1 MAKIKRLL
9 KLSVILL
16 TTGAFAA
23 CSGGSAESPADS
35 GGAENSVVSE
45 STGNSSALEGM
56 ASSAASESS
65 SPESSAQTVPPIAPE
80 PDYEWDK
87 VVALT
92 FDDGPNTT
100 TTNEVLDVLEKHKVV
115 ASFFLVGNNIN
126 DESAKSVKRAYDLG
140 CEINNH
146 SKTHGYMDKMTAE
159 EIKAEF
165 EYVDE
170 KVLEITGEHTKFFRP
185 PYIAVGDLMWENISV
200 PFISGVGCNDWDNNV
215 SVDRRV
221 AVITKSVKDGGI
233 ILMHDAQGN
242 SKTVEAIDKI
252 IPALKEQGYKFTTV
266 SGLFEAKG
274 VTPVTQMIY
283 SNVTQQS
290 MWG

>member
-1 MAKIKRLL
+1 MKKPQRLL
-9 KLSVILL
+9 KISPVLL
-16 TTGAFAA
+16 TTGGFSA
-23 CSGGSAESPADS
+23 CSEGSGQSS
-35 GGAENSVVSE
+35 VSE
-45 STGNSSALEGM
+45 STSAVSEGAESSVPKSA
-56 ASSAASESS
+56 ASSAESMES
-65 SPESSAQTVPPIAPE
+65 AVFSAPETTPTVTPINPE

-100 TTNEVLDVLEKHKVV
+100 TTNEVLDVLEKHQTV
-115 ASFFLVGNNIN
+115 ASFFLIGNNIN

-159 EIKAEF
+159 EIKSEV

-170 KVLEITGEHTKFFRP
+170 KVFEITGEHTKFFRP

-215 SVDRRV
+215 TVDKRV
-221 AVITKSVKDGGI
+221 TIITRTVKDGSI

-242 SKTVEAIDKI
+242 SKTVEAVDKM

-274 VTPVTQMIY
+274 STPVTRMIY
-283 SNVTQQS
+283 SNATQQS

>member
-1 MAKIKRLL
+1 MVKLKRLL
-9 KLSVILL
+9 QLSVVLL

-23 CSGGSAESPADS
+23 CSGGAGQSS
-35 GGAENSVVSE
+35 VSE
-45 STGNSSALEGM
+45 SAGSSV
-56 ASSAASESS
+56 SESS
-65 SPESSAQTVPPIAPE
+65 QSSVAESSSVSESSAPESSVQTVTTINPE
-80 PDYEWDK
+80 PDYKWDK

-100 TTNEVLDVLEKHKVV
+100 TTNEVLDVLEKHNVV
-115 ASFFLVGNNIN
+115 ASFFLIGNNIN

-170 KVLEITGEHTKFFRP
+170 KVLEITGERTKFFRP

-215 SVDRRV
+215 PVERRV
-221 AVITKSVKDGGI
+221 AVIAKSVKDGSI

-266 SGLFEAKG
+266 SGLFAAKG
-274 VTPVTQMIY
+274 VTPVTKMIY
-283 SNVTQQS
+283 SNATQES

>member
-1 MAKIKRLL
+1 MVKLRRSL
-9 KLSVILL
+9 KLSLVFL

-23 CSGGSAESPADS
+23 CSGGAGQSS
-35 GGAENSVVSE
+35 VSE
-45 STGNSSALEGM
+45 SSHSSVAE
-56 ASSAASESS
+56 SSHSSVSESS
-65 SPESSAQTVPPIAPE
+65 APGSSAQTVTTINPE
-80 PDYEWDK
+80 PDYKWDK

-100 TTNEVLDVLEKHKVV
+100 TTNEVLDVLEKHNVV
-115 ASFFLVGNNIN
+115 ASFFLIGSNIN

-170 KVLEITGEHTKFFRP
+170 KVLEITGERTKFFRP

-215 SVDRRV
+215 PVERRV
-221 AVITKSVKDGGI
+221 AVITKSVKDGSI
-233 ILMHDAQGN
+233 ILMHDARGN

-266 SGLFEAKG
+266 SGLFAAKG
-274 VTPVTQMIY
+274 VTPVTKMIY
-283 SNVTQQS
+283 SNATQQG